1 MRKILSSL
9 SVLLLGTVM
18 ATVPVITTSEDVV
31 VTSGG
36 LVPIQTELV
45 PAFMPYYPNN
55 QTWDTCV
62 INGET
67 LKNVSFV
74 YTELGLG
81 YIVDD
86 VLIYRSIMEV
96 EVCKTAILKV
106 SDTESNI
113 R

>member
-1 MRKILSSL
+1 
-9 SVLLLGTVM
+9 
-18 ATVPVITTSEDVV
+18 
-31 VTSGG
+31 
-36 LVPIQTELV
+36 
-45 PAFMPYYPNN
+45 MPYYPNN

-62 INGET
+62 INGQT

-113 R
+113 Q

>member
-1 MRKILSSL
+1 
-9 SVLLLGTVM
+9 M
-18 ATVPVITTSEDVV
+18 ATVPVTTTSEDVV

-45 PAFMPYYPNN
+45 PGFMPYYPNN

-62 INGET
+62 INGQT

-96 EVCKTAILKV
+96 EVCKTAISKV

-113 R
+113 REEE